1 MKQVKAI
8 KKIEQGNVNDLLALF
23 DVFQG
28 KEVQI
33 TIESLDSDEEVF
45 KKAGIENFLK
55 DDDQADSIY
64 DEKYRKLIAW
74 TKNLILLILS

>member
-64 DEKYRKLIAW
+64 DEKYRKLIA
-74 TKNLILLILS
+74 

>member
-1 MKQVKAI
+1 MKQVKDI

-64 DEKYRKLIAW
+64 DEKYRKLIA
-74 TKNLILLILS
+74 